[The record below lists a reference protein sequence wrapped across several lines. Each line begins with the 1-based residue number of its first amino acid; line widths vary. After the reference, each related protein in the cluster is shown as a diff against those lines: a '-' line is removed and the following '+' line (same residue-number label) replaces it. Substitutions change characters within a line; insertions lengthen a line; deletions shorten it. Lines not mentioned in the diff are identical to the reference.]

1 MCCMPHTN
9 MGALKTNFTR
19 RTSVSLMCVLE
30 CLQIV
35 ILYLYMVSNK
45 QKMQIGTSTNTQI
58 QNSQIHKYKYVE
70 NWWCVWAL
78 AASGGGAHCL
88 SAIRPHSAN
97 SLSTSKVVLDRKS
110 NKNYLKRIKKH
121 KKTPCSFQ

>member
-1 MCCMPHTN
+1 MPHTN

-58 QNSQIHKYKYVE
+58 QNSQIHKYTNTNTWKI
-70 NWWCVWAL
+70 
-78 AASGGGAHCL
+78 GGVCGL
-88 SAIRPHSAN
+88 
-97 SLSTSKVVLDRKS
+97 
-110 NKNYLKRIKKH
+110 
-121 KKTPCSFQ
+121 